1 MQLLVSVSDVEEAHA
16 ALLGGAIVIDAKD
29 PLLGAL
35 GAVTLD
41 VFRQIHAL
49 VGGIRPVSAALGD
62 TVDEEATGHIAGAY
76 AGAGA
81 GFVKIGFARPND
93 MARVGSLID
102 AAVRGAKPAGCGVI
116 VATYADEAAA
126 FASRDEL
133 VTVAAKRGATG
144 VLIDTVD
151 KGGRGLR
158 SLVATDVLTAWIAA
172 AHDAGLIVS
181 VAGKLTVED
190 LTWARD
196 CGADV
201 VGVRGAAC
209 EDGRTSRVTTERV
222 RGLRAALSQ
231 LAPG

>member
-1 MQLLVSVSDVEEAHA
+1 
-16 ALLGGAIVIDAKD
+16 
-29 PLLGAL
+29 
-35 GAVTLD
+35 
-41 VFRQIHAL
+41 
-49 VGGIRPVSAALGD
+49 
-62 TVDEEATGHIAGAY
+62 
-76 AGAGA
+76 
-81 GFVKIGFARPND
+81 
-93 MARVGSLID
+93 
-102 AAVRGAKPAGCGVI
+102 
-116 VATYADEAAA
+116 
-126 FASRDEL
+126 
-133 VTVAAKRGATG
+133 